1 MPRSRRALR
10 LPWLLLLLALG
21 ACQRDASPDL
31 LLLISVDTLR
41 ADRLGA
47 HGSPLGATPNLDRL
61 AAESIVFTA
70 AFAPSAHTLPSL
82 TGLMTGRYP
91 EEIGVRNNE
100 SAVASSVP
108 TLASALREAGW
119 RTHAVVSNWVL
130 RRSSGLDAGFD
141 SYDDTFPQL
150 EATRP
155 MPERIAA
162 DTTTAALKAIQTC
175 RAEPGARCFVWVHY
189 QDPHGPYQPPQEL
202 RERFLEHERRAQD
215 GRRNLP
221 LLDDFSGIGGI
232 PNYQALEG
240 EQEIAFYR
248 AGYDGEVAYL
258 DREVGR
264 LLAGLGEDV
273 ERAIVVF
280 SADHGESL
288 GEHDLWFAHGE
299 HLTDVQVRIPIW
311 LRVPGRPPERR
322 GDVASLLDL
331 NATLRALAT
340 GAAPDPAARGR
351 DLLASGAAE
360 GASSVYLATLGGSRE
375 RRYGWI
381 EDGYKFVLLYRDDV
395 WQGQLYRL
403 GDDDVDLAAPAP
415 QLAAALRERIAEFRE
430 RMPQVEPV
438 VRAEPLSEDD
448 RANLRA
454 LGYEATETGT
464 AASLLRPVG
473 DPLPVASGCEQV
485 AYQGPQTALYSDRP
499 YRTAGV
505 VPALEGYSFCR
516 SHRHGQEVWLFEVL
530 RPTAFLTLASTSH
543 QLEQAGWKKLDGAVR
558 VEAAGVVLDGL
569 YRYQALPGRWA
580 IDSGHARTANPVFW
594 RPEDVRPIAPS
605 SAGTT
610 DR

>member
-1 MPRSRRALR
+1 MARSRRALR
-10 LPWLLLLLALG
+10 LLWLLLALG
-21 ACQRDASPDL
+21 GCRGDAPDL

-82 TGLMTGRYP
+82 SALMTGRYP

-100 SAVASSVP
+100 SAVATSVP
-108 TLASALREAGW
+108 TLASSLREAGW

-141 SYDDTFPQL
+141 GYDDSFPQL

-162 DTTTAALKAIQTC
+162 DTTTAALRAIQAC
-175 RAEPGARCFVWVHY
+175 RVEPGARCFVWVHY
-189 QDPHGPYQPPQEL
+189 QDPHGPYTPPQDL
-202 RERFLEHERRAQD
+202 RERFLERERAAQD
-215 GRRNLP
+215 GQRTLP

-240 EQEIAFYR
+240 EREIAFYR

-258 DREVGR
+258 DREIGR
-264 LLAGLGEDV
+264 LLAGLGEDA

-288 GEHDLWFAHGE
+288 GEQDLWFAHGE
-299 HLTDVQVRIPIW
+299 QLTDVQVRVPVW
-311 LRVPGRPPERR
+311 LRIPGRRPQRR
-322 GDVASLLDL
+322 DDVASLLDL
-331 NATLRALAT
+331 YATLLALAT
-340 GAAPDPAARGR
+340 DAAPDPAARGR
-351 DLLASGAAE
+351 DLLARGAAE
-360 GASSVYLATLGGSRE
+360 DASPVYLATLGGSRE

-395 WQGQLYRL
+395 WQGQLFRL
-403 GDDDVDLAAPAP
+403 GDDSIDLAAPAP
-415 QLAAALRERIAEFRE
+415 QLAASLRERIAEFRD

-454 LGYEATETGT
+454 LGYEATE
-464 AASLLRPVG
+464 PG
-473 DPLPVASGCEQV
+473 DTP
-485 AYQGPQTALYSDRP
+485 
-499 YRTAGV
+499 
-505 VPALEGYSFCR
+505 
-516 SHRHGQEVWLFEVL
+516 
-530 RPTAFLTLASTSH
+530 
-543 QLEQAGWKKLDGAVR
+543 
-558 VEAAGVVLDGL
+558 
-569 YRYQALPGRWA
+569 
-580 IDSGHARTANPVFW
+580 
-594 RPEDVRPIAPS
+594 
-605 SAGTT
+605 
-610 DR
+610 